1 MFTKFSQDLEKLLFA
16 ADSKH
21 TSFWPS
27 ADVKPV
33 KIDLVHAMFWQC
45 MFALSMCRL
54 QYLWML
60 FIDISLNRLTN
71 CGYCLYCKSL
81 SKHKLT
87 TSARFSDYHSTAF

>member
-45 MFALSMCRL
+45 MFALLMC
-54 QYLWML
+54 
-60 FIDISLNRLTN
+60 
-71 CGYCLYCKSL
+71 
-81 SKHKLT
+81 
-87 TSARFSDYHSTAF
+87 